1 MSYITCTYE
10 ADSQTYRVDTKWTL
24 HPIFTRDWRSGIMRS
39 DVCHTRH
46 GFQDANLLRH
56 LGNIFRII
64 IFSKAEKN
72 GLALMCLMHTSTTV
86 VTIMTWGL
94 NSKLN
99 RSHKNYAKQPQGG
112 LYWRTA
118 FDKPCGGQTLLDSIY
133 VSRTHFWLNAR
144 VRRSLWNFLSAKAKR
159 YFIGF
164 KNWQKI
170 MAQ

>member
-1 MSYITCTYE
+1 MTLTAQHTE
-10 ADSQTYRVDTKWTL
+10 WTQNG

-39 DVCHTRH
+39 DVTGH
-46 GFQDANLLRH
+46 GCQDASLLRH
-56 LGNIFRII
+56 LENIFKII
-64 IFSKAEKN
+64 IFCKAAKSPIKN
-72 GLALMCLMHTSTTV
+72 GLALMCLMHMHTSTTV

-99 RSHKNYAKQPQGG
+99 RSHKNDVKKQPQGG

-118 FDKPCGGQTLLDSIY
+118 FDKPYGGQTFLDSIFI
-133 VSRTHFWLNAR
+133 SRTHFWLKAR
-144 VRRSLWNFLSAKAKR
+144 LRRSLWNFLSAKAKR

-170 MAQ
+170 TAQ